1 MELEREYQKSLSLIN
16 SQETT
21 MELQRERLKLLSL
34 ISRQETTIDSM
45 LDHIKFLYKDLTRF
59 RDIYLYMIES
69 RLKFETDETR
79 INDLKENYEEA
90 LDNKRFDKEL
100 FYNEYGLVL
109 TEDNKCVIDK
119 ERSELLKSA
128 YID

>member
-59 RDIYLYMIES
+59 RDFYLGITKSE
-69 RLKFETDETR
+69 LKYETDETR
-79 INDLKENYEEA
+79 INKLKEDYEEA
-90 LDNKRFDKEL
+90 LDNKRFDKEI
-100 FYNEYGLVL
+100 FYNDYGLVI
-109 TEDNKCVIDK
+109 TEDYKCIIDK